1 MVEFFTTTNLGIA
14 LLILGQCLLVLLP
27 LFIALAFLMYGDR
40 KIWAAVQMRKGPNIV
55 GVFGLLQSF
64 ADFIKYIVKEV
75 VVPAGADKFVFY
87 LAPMITFVMATIAWV
102 AIPWNDGWVIS
113 DLNVAILYIFA
124 ISSLEVYGV
133 IMGGWASNSK
143 YPFLGA
149 LRSAAQ
155 MISYEVS
162 IGLIII
168 GVIISSGSMNFGDIV
183 AAQDGRFGLFSWYW
197 IPHFPMVVLF
207 FVSALAETNRPPF
220 DLPEAESELV
230 AGYQVEYSSTPFLL
244 FMMGELM
251 AVVLMCALITLMFFG
266 GWLSP
271 VPGIPDG
278 IFWMIAKM
286 GFFFF
291 IFSMVKA
298 ITPRYRYDQL
308 MRIGWKVFLPLSL
321 GWVVLVAFFAQFGAF
336 GGAYARWAIG
346 G

>member
-14 LLILGQCLLVLLP
+14 LLILGQCLLLLVP

-40 KIWAAVQMRKGPNIV
+40 KVWAAVQMRKGPNIV
-55 GVFGLLQSF
+55 GAFGLLQSF

-75 VVPAGADKFVFY
+75 VVPAGADKFVFF
-87 LAPMITFVMATIAWV
+87 LAPMITFITACIAWV
-102 AIPWNDGWVIS
+102 VIPWNDGWVIA
-113 DLNVAILYIFA
+113 DINVAILYIFA
-124 ISSLEVYGV
+124 VSSLEVYGV

-143 YPFLGA
+143 YPFLGS

-168 GVIISSGSMNFGDIV
+168 GVVLSSGSMNFGQIV
-183 AAQDGRFGLFSWYW
+183 AAQDGRFGIFSWYW
-197 IPHFPMVVLF
+197 VAHFPMVVLF
-207 FVSALAETNRPPF
+207 FISALAETNRPPF

-251 AVVLMCALITLMFFG
+251 AVVLMCALVSLLFFG

-271 VPGIPDG
+271 VPGLPDG
-278 IFWMIAKM
+278 ILWLILKM
-286 GFFFF
+286 LFFFF
-291 IFSMVKA
+291 IFAMVKA

-321 GWVVLVAFFAQFGAF
+321 AWVVLVAFFAQYGAF